1 MITKELIF
9 TLNELISQMAD
20 AQKMLD
26 KLAQDQDFIEMTR
39 IKNEKQMNTY
49 KETISNAEIQLKEI
63 IEKERLLGTK

>member
-1 MITKELIF
+1 
-9 TLNELISQMAD
+9 
-20 AQKMLD
+20 MLD

-63 IEKERLLGTK
+63 IEKKDC